1 MTTGIPQGLIMG
13 PILGPILFVFTND
26 PKARTQCTFSNLMD
40 NTTGAVADTLE
51 GRAAI
56 QRDLEALGK
65 MG

>member
-13 PILGPILFVFTND
+13 AILGPILFVFIND
-26 PKARTQCTFSNLMD
+26 PKARTQRTSSNLVD

-56 QRDLEALGK
+56 QRDPERLEE